1 MQLRKLRKTDFLA
14 SKATRRETARDF
26 LAVSFCKNRR
36 EHWRELNR
44 KFSDSYHGFVE
55 ISSYIPGRVRLHS
68 KKLVNNPDLEQQV
81 KAQLGAFAELD
92 EIETSTVTGSIL
104 IKYKPEQLQKNAELR
119 KVEDYIKMNARR
131 K

>member
-1 MQLRKLRKTDFLA
+1 MAKKTALA
-14 SKATRRETARDF
+14 SPEDDGEEKR
-26 LAVSFCKNRR
+26 S
-36 EHWRELNR
+36 
-44 KFSDSYHGFVE
+44 
-55 ISSYIPGRVRLHS
+55 I
-68 KKLVNNPDLEQQV
+68 
-81 KAQLGAFAELD
+81 AQIVAELD

>member
-1 MQLRKLRKTDFLA
+1 MSLIGSFQIPT
-14 SKATRRETARDF
+14 TALDLFIR
-26 LAVSFCKNRR
+26 S
-36 EHWRELNR
+36 
-44 KFSDSYHGFVE
+44 VE

-119 KVEDYIKMNARR
+119 KVEDYIKMNARM